1 MCAAA
6 DRVASCSLG
15 QKILPMRF
23 FNLFLLFIASGSL
36 FAAKEPKGVVNAKKS
51 LVTILVYDDGVL
63 LRNGLGVFV
72 GDRGDVL
79 SAYSLFQGA
88 DSAVCVD
95 ASGRVRPIERIVGAD
110 DVYDCIKVRAAW
122 DKKIKPLRMAADAA
136 VKGAALYMV
145 ASASK
150 KSAPSEQLIV
160 SDVTTASGT
169 AYYTLDKPLDS
180 LYQAA
185 PVVSEAGELVALV
198 QPSAAGD
205 TISSYAIAAS
215 FVDALSTSSLTY
227 NSTLYDNI
235 DIRRALPPT
244 QKEALTTLYLLQGLS
259 MGEDKAR
266 FFAPLN
272 DYVSEY
278 PQSYEGHLM
287 LAEYFAIAD
296 SAFDKARTHWDKALR
311 LSDRPDDV
319 FFNISKVYTGAV
331 ARHAG
336 DNDSVAVLFIDSAL
350 VNVDRAIAIKCEP
363 LYLHNKAELHFAKGN
378 FAEAFDCYEA
388 LSHTSMSSAE
398 VYAAASKCKEALG
411 EYDAAVAQMDSA
423 VATFGTLPVEAMAPY
438 LLSRAMLKHKA
449 GRAREA
455 VLDFNGYERL
465 REGRLAA
472 PFYYMR
478 EQAEYDAK
486 MFQQALNDIDIAIY
500 MQPQEPLYY
509 IEKARLCYRVKLV
522 DEALSALSV
531 AAGLVPENPDV
542 HYLVG
547 RCHQSKG
554 DDAKAKEAFIK
565 AKEYG
570 HPDAEA
576 RLGDID
582 KQK

>member
-1 MCAAA
+1 
-6 DRVASCSLG
+6 
-15 QKILPMRF
+15 MRF
-23 FNLFLLFIASGSL
+23 LNLFLLFIVASCSL

-72 GDRGDVL
+72 GDKGDVL

-110 DVYDCIKVRAAW
+110 DVYDCIKVRVAW
-122 DKKIKPLRMAADAA
+122 DKKIKPLMMAADAA
-136 VKGAALYMV
+136 AKGATLYMV

-150 KSAPSEQLIV
+150 KGAPSELLVV

-169 AYYTLDKPLDS
+169 SYYTFKKPLDNI
-180 LYQAA
+180 YQSA
-185 PVVSEAGELVALV
+185 PLVSEAGELVALV
-198 QPSAAGD
+198 QPSAASD
-205 TISSYAIAAS
+205 TVSSYAIAAS

-227 NSTLYDNI
+227 SSSLYDNI

-259 MGEDKAR
+259 SGENKAR

-278 PQSYEGHLM
+278 PQSYEGHLL

-296 SAFDKARTHWDKALR
+296 SAFDKARIHWDKALT

-319 FFNISKVYTGAV
+319 FFNISKVYAGAV
-331 ARHAG
+331 VRHAA
-336 DNDSVAVLFIDSAL
+336 DNDSVAVQFIDSAL
-350 VNVDRAIAIKCEP
+350 VNVDKAIAIKREP
-363 LYLHNKAELHFAKGN
+363 LYLHNKGELHFAKGN

-438 LLSRAMLKHKA
+438 LLNRAMLKHKA

-455 VLDFNGYERL
+455 VLDFNGYEKL
-465 REGRLAA
+465 RGEGRLAA

-500 MQPQEPLYY
+500 MQPQEPLYF
-509 IEKARLCYRVKLV
+509 IEKARLCYRVKMV
-522 DEALSALSV
+522 DEALAALSV

-554 DDAKAKEAFIK
+554 DNVKAKEAFLK

-582 KQK
+582 KQQ

>member
-1 MCAAA
+1 
-6 DRVASCSLG
+6 
-15 QKILPMRF
+15 MRF
-23 FNLFLLFIASGSL
+23 LNLFLLFIVASCSL

-110 DVYDCIKVRAAW
+110 DVYDCIKVRVAW
-122 DKKIKPLRMAADAA
+122 DKKIKPLMMAADAA
-136 VKGAALYMV
+136 AKGATLYMV

-150 KSAPSEQLIV
+150 KGAPSELLVV
-160 SDVTTASGT
+160 SDVTTVSGT
-169 AYYTLDKPLDS
+169 SYYTFKKPLDNI
-180 LYQAA
+180 YQSA
-185 PVVSEAGELVALV
+185 PLVSEAGELVALV
-198 QPSAAGD
+198 QPSAASD
-205 TISSYAIAAS
+205 TVSSYAIAAS

-227 NSTLYDNI
+227 SSSLYDNI

-259 MGEDKAR
+259 SGENKDK
-266 FFAPLN
+266 FIAPLN

-278 PQSYEGHLM
+278 PQSYEGHLL
-287 LAEYFAIAD
+287 LAECYALAD
-296 SAFDKARTHWDKALR
+296 SAFDKARIHWDKALR

-319 FFNISKVYTGAV
+319 FFNISKVYAGAV
-331 ARHAG
+331 VRHAA
-336 DNDSVAVLFIDSAL
+336 DNDSVAVQFIDSAL
-350 VNVDRAIAIKCEP
+350 VNVDKAIAIKREP

-438 LLSRAMLKHKA
+438 LLNRAMLKHKA

-455 VLDFNGYERL
+455 VLDFNGYEKL
-465 REGRLAA
+465 RGEGRLAA

-500 MQPQEPLYY
+500 MQPQEPLYF
-509 IEKARLCYRVKLV
+509 IEKARLCYRVKMV
-522 DEALSALSV
+522 DEALAALSV

-554 DDAKAKEAFIK
+554 DDAKAKEAFLK

-582 KQK
+582 KQQ